1 MILPFAGGVSP
12 PFLVFS
18 LLFSASYPQDRCSY
32 YLFFNY
38 LFFNYLYGSPVCTYQ
53 RAGGVSR
60 LHVSAGRGGSPV
72 CTWITTSN
80 HTSLWK

>member
-12 PFLVFS
+12 PFPVF
-18 LLFSASYPQDRCSY
+18 LFCFQRVIHSRSRSY

-38 LFFNYLYGSPVCTYQ
+38 LFFNYLYGYAVTAKN
-53 RAGGVSR
+53 RAERYAVTAKNRAEGYAVTAWKT
-60 LHVSAGRGGSPV
+60 LP
-72 CTWITTSN
+72 N